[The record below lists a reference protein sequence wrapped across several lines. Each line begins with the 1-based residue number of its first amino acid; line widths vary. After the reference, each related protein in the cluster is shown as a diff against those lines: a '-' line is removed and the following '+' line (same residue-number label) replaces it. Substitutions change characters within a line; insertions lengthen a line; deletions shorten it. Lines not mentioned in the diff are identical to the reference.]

1 MIACQVMYKGIIRGW
16 HLIVKGT
23 SRVHLK
29 GHGGRIGCV
38 RILMTLGWVTND
50 VGQRLGTPYVPQ
62 PRYKLVLKVKLDNC
76 FSIWIFS
83 VVAILW
89 MGVLI

>member
-1 MIACQVMYKGIIRGW
+1 MIACQVTYMGITRGW

-23 SRVHLK
+23 SRVRFK

-50 VGQRLGTPYVPQ
+50 VGQMLGTPYVPQ
-62 PRYKLVLKVKLDNC
+62 PRYKLVLNVKLDNC
-76 FSIWIFS
+76 FSIWTSQLLQFY
-83 VVAILW
+83 
-89 MGVLI
+89 GRCVLI